1 VNQTAQIVHDKLK
14 KVREKTDISLPHPPH
29 LRELVR
35 TPSGDKPLAIR
46 GYQQQMIVHLL
57 AMKRFVVGDDTG
69 LGKTVESIG
78 ALCQVWRREPNQKVV
93 VLTKKSAIPQW
104 EDEFARF
111 TTGIPVIVAKG
122 TPKKR
127 AVAHDEW
134 EGCDGP
140 VVLIQGYSS
149 ACNDF
154 GRLQHWAGYILITDE
169 ATVYKTPTTRVHKVC
184 RHLASQADRCWA
196 LTATLIKNSLME
208 GYGIYKVVVPELF
221 PMSRNGFMNH
231 YCITRMQRVA
241 RGRQVPVIVGY
252 RDSDVAR
259 FRDTIDPYYLGRPKH
274 RVADELP
281 VLTTKDIKVGL
292 TRFQRGKYAEALE
305 GLLEMGDGDERETTP
320 LTAITYCQEI
330 VNHPA
335 LIGFDGTYESEKLD
349 ALIDLLTDGGDLD
362 GEKTIVFSR
371 FRTMV
376 DVAIPIM
383 EKAGIRCVRVTG
395 MEDEDARKEAM
406 RVFQDPD
413 SGIQVIWIT
422 MAGGDSINLQTAKA
436 TVFYDTPWSAGDYI
450 QIIGRMIRIGSEHD
464 RVYAIHLVCKDTVD
478 ERVQAVRRKK
488 MRLIEAVIGERL
500 KGDSTTGTVYEVT
513 SEIKDIFEGLRSDA
527 MRM

>member
-1 VNQTAQIVHDKLK
+1 MTDAAQIVHDKLRR
-14 KVREKTDISLPHPPH
+14 VREKSDIDLPHPPH
-29 LRELVR
+29 LRSMIGS
-35 TPSGDKPLAIR
+35 PSGSTPLTIR
-46 GYQQQMIVHLL
+46 AYQTQMIVHLM

-69 LGKTVESIG
+69 LGKTVEAIG
-78 ALCQVWRREPNQKVV
+78 ALCQLWRRDPDVKVV

-104 EDEFARF
+104 EDEFNRF
-111 TTGIPVIVAKG
+111 TDGVTVLVAKG
-122 TPKKR
+122 TPKQR
-127 AVAHDEW
+127 IEAHEEW
-134 EGCDGP
+134 EGSTGP
-140 VVLIQGYSS
+140 TVLIQGYSS

-154 GRLQHWAGYILITDE
+154 GRLQHWAGYVLITDE

-184 RHLASQADRCWA
+184 RHLAAQADRCWA

-241 RGRQVPVIVGY
+241 RGRQIPVIVGY

-259 FRDTIDPYYLGRPKH
+259 FRDVIDPYYLGRPKH

-281 VLTTKDIKVGL
+281 VLTSRDIKVGL
-292 TRFQRGKYAEALE
+292 TRFQHSKYAEALE

-335 LIGFDGTYESEKLD
+335 LIGFDSTYESEKMD
-349 ALIDLLTDGGDLD
+349 ALIDLLTEGGDLD

-371 FRTMV
+371 FKTMV

-395 MEDEDARKEAM
+395 AENEDARKAAM
-406 RVFQDPD
+406 QAFQDPD
-413 SGIQVIWIT
+413 SDIQVIWIT
-422 MAGGDSINLQTAKA
+422 MAGGDAINLQAAKA

-478 ERVQAVRRKK
+478 DRVQAVRRKK

-500 KGDSTTGTVYEVT
+500 KGDSTAGTVYEVS
-513 SEIKDIFEGLRSDA
+513 SEINDIFEGLRTDA
-527 MRM
+527 LRM